1 MISLRKK
8 DLLKFIVFGNFF
20 DVQSY
25 VFFLYKKREFDVKTM
40 YYRTLKEK
48 LFGDKGISTLD
59 LM

>member
-25 VFFLYKKREFDVKTM
+25 VFFLYKKREFDVKAM

-48 LFGDKGISTLD
+48 LLGDKGISTLD